1 MPGPGPSVLVLDYGI
16 ARPQRLML
24 ALKSVGVEARISS
37 AVQDVRAADALIL
50 PDGADDEASLEKGL
64 PGRFLDEVANHI
76 ERQRPLLALGFG
88 VQLLLSGRAHPAM
101 PAGLGY
107 FDAPIAHFD
116 PRMADEAE
124 RPLKAPH
131 VGFSFVVGL
140 DRHPTLHEVVPP
152 GELGVWFYFR
162 HRLLAPAR
170 VPFSDV
176 AVAHHGVPFAGAIW
190 RDNLLALQFLPEL
203 SGPVGL
209 DVLRMWNRRPA

>member
-1 MPGPGPSVLVLDYGI
+1 MPTVPNVLVLDYGI

-24 ALKSVGVEARISS
+24 ALKSVGVDARISQ

-50 PDGADDEASLEKGL
+50 PDGADDEATLERGL
-64 PGRFLDEVANHI
+64 PARFLAEVAEHL
-76 ERQRPLLALGFG
+76 ERQRPVLAIGLG
-88 VQLLLSGRAHPAM
+88 VQLLLSGRAHPSM
-101 PAGLGY
+101 PPGLGC
-107 FDAPIAHFD
+107 FDAPIARFD

-124 RPLKAPH
+124 RPLKTPH

-140 DRHPTLHEVVPP
+140 DRHPTLCEVVPE

-170 VPFSDV
+170 VPFSEV

-209 DVLRMWNRRPA
+209 DVLRVWGRRPP

>member
-1 MPGPGPSVLVLDYGI
+1 MPGPSVLVLDYGI

-37 AVQDVRAADALIL
+37 ALQDVRSADALVL
-50 PDGADDEASLEKGL
+50 PDGADDEFSLDKGL
-64 PGRFLDEVANHI
+64 PPRFLAEVAEHV
-76 ERQRPLLALGFG
+76 ERQRPVLAIGLG
-88 VQLLLSGRAHPAM
+88 VQLLLSGRAHPSM
-101 PAGLGY
+101 PPGLACFNAPVAR
-107 FDAPIAHFD
+107 FDS
-116 PRMADEAE
+116 RMADEAE
-124 RPLKAPH
+124 RPLKTPH

-140 DRHPTLHEVVPP
+140 DRHPALREVVPL

-170 VPFSDV
+170 VPFSEV

-209 DVLRMWNRRPA
+209 DALRVWHRRAL